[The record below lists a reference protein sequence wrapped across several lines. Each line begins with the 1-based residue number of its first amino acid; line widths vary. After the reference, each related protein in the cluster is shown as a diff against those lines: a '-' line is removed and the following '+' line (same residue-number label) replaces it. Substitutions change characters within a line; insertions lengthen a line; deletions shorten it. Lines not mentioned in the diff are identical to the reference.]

1 MIMEFGTYYIKFTE
15 DELRFLERN
24 NPTIFGIAIWINK
37 QYPGTFLSGTN
48 SPINENSKLQ
58 NGIHCPRIEVSNLCV
73 YKYITDGYA
82 ASDLCE
88 PFWCSCLFSERRIS
102 CYELTWLE
110 VVGKIPIKDRKAIP
124 FKERNIMLKSLSK
137 FSIKVV

>member
-1 MIMEFGTYYIKFTE
+1 MEFGIYNIKFTE

-24 NPTIFGIAIWINK
+24 NPTIFGIAVWINK
-37 QYPGTFLSGTN
+37 QHPGTFFSVTN

-58 NGIHCPRIEVSNLCV
+58 NGMHCPRIEVSNLCA
-73 YKYITDGYA
+73 YGYITDGYA
-82 ASDLCE
+82 ASDLCRQ
-88 PFWCSCLFSERRIS
+88 FYCSCLFSKRLIS

-124 FKERNIMLKSLSK
+124 FKKREAMLKSLSK

>member
-1 MIMEFGTYYIKFTE
+1 MEFGTHYIKFTE

-24 NPTIFGIAIWINK
+24 NPTIFGIAIWIDK
-37 QYPGTFLSGTN
+37 QYPGTFFSGTN

-58 NGIHCPRIEVSNLCV
+58 NGMHCPRIEVSNLCV

-82 ASDLCE
+82 ASDLCCH
-88 PFWCSCLFSERRIS
+88 FWCSCLFSERRIS

-110 VVGKIPIKDRKAIP
+110 VTGDIPIKDRKTIS
-124 FKERNIMLKSLSK
+124 FTDRIGLLKQK
-137 FSIKVV
+137 VKKSIKVV